1 MEALGAAANVFAA
14 ASIADQIAG
23 HIKDLYE
30 FWSAVIDAPAKIQA
44 IISDLKLVS
53 NIIAQIA
60 NHCQSVAHNDN
71 SGLDALT
78 RDVLKSCEISNSCV
92 LRGTNGMRFRLGSS
106 HYFVQDYK

>member
-14 ASIADQIAG
+14 VSIADQIAG
-23 HIKDLYE
+23 HIKELYE

-60 NHCQSVAHNDN
+60 NNCQSVAHNEN

-78 RDVLKSCEISNSCV
+78 TDVLKSCEISHWRV
-92 LRGTNGMRFRLGSS
+92 WR
-106 HYFVQDYK
+106 